1 MFKVTARAVLEL
13 GSELISSDIIA
24 FYELIKN
31 GFDAGSERGVE
42 ISFDIVLGR
51 RAFKQFKRELE
62 NDPASYQTIRS
73 RIEKSLNSDAGQLY
87 DAAIET
93 LNGAQS
99 ATKLHDGLDEIYESN
114 SISVSDTGSGMSFDD
129 LERVFLVI
137 GTPSRK
143 TAVDEALKNKS
154 KSIPFLG
161 EKGIG
166 RLSAMRLGEKLEVRS
181 AKTDDKRLN
190 ILDIDWSEFGELD
203 AMLEDIPVSPREGGK
218 KLTKDWSGT
227 RITIRNLEADW
238 TRRRLEELAIEEF
251 STRIPQ
257 VM

>member
-31 GFDAGSERGVE
+31 GIDAGSKRGVE

-73 RIEKSLNSDAGQLY
+73 RIEKSLNSDADQLY

-93 LNGAQS
+93 LNGARS
-99 ATKLHDGLDEIYESN
+99 AKKLHAALDEIYESN
-114 SISVSDTGSGMSFDD
+114 SICVSDTGSGMSLDD
-129 LERVFLVI
+129 LEHVFLVI

-143 TAVDEALKNKS
+143 TAVDDALRRKS
-154 KSIPFLG
+154 KSILFLG
-161 EKGIG
+161 DLLPE
-166 RLSAMRLGEKLEVRS
+166 
-181 AKTDDKRLN
+181 N
-190 ILDIDWSEFGELD
+190 WS
-203 AMLEDIPVSPREGGK
+203 I
-218 KLTKDWSGT
+218 
-227 RITIRNLEADW
+227 
-238 TRRRLEELAIEEF
+238 
-251 STRIPQ
+251 
-257 VM
+257 